1 MDMTRP
7 DLERPVLTPRA
18 MVRLTVVLP
27 ASSRDV
33 PALLDALRFTMA
45 STRLELGCA
54 GCSVRVDAD
63 SSVHYEEEWTTETD
77 MRRRIQ
83 SDRFVSLLSV
93 IESVHEPPRVQFD
106 FLTAS
111 RGLDYV
117 MEVRNSGTK

>member
-1 MDMTRP
+1 M
-7 DLERPVLTPRA
+7 LLPRA

-33 PALLDALRFTMA
+33 PALLDALRFTMG
-45 STRLELGCA
+45 STRLEPGCA
-54 GCSVRVDAD
+54 GCTVRVDAE

-83 SDRFVSLLSV
+83 SDRFVSLLAV